1 MIEQGLSDSIH
12 ETDDTIECPICFL
25 VSFER
30 ERKRRKKIIIH
41 FSIILPISILPG
53 AVRIQSAPSALYRLK
68 IALNSRFLAL
78 FV

>member
-1 MIEQGLSDSIH
+1 MIEQGLSDPIH

-41 FSIILPISILPG
+41 LVLSFQYQFYP
-53 AVRIQSAPSALYRLK
+53 VLYASNLHRVLCTD
-68 IALNSRFLAL
+68 
-78 FV
+78 